1 MEDTEQGDIDYWI
14 TPKVDCIGKNMVVF
28 IKSRMESFGIRQI
41 IRNTWVS
48 VATVRFYGTVLP
60 VPHSLF
66 ATVESVYRNRF

>member
-41 IRNTWVS
+41 IRNTWVNNGQS
-48 VATVRFYGTVLP
+48 K
-60 VPHSLF
+60 
-66 ATVESVYRNRF
+66 

>member
-41 IRNTWVS
+41 IRNTWVNNW
-48 VATVRFYGTVLP
+48 VFYISGTLIN
-60 VPHSLF
+60 F
-66 ATVESVYRNRF
+66 

>member
-48 VATVRFYGTVLP
+48 VATRYGSAGTSQYVCYCR
-60 VPHSLF
+60 VCSIAIGIF
-66 ATVESVYRNRF
+66 

>member
-1 MEDTEQGDIDYWI
+1 MEDTEQGDIEYWI

-48 VATVRFYGTVLP
+48 FSTLRHTVV
-60 VPHSLF
+60 
-66 ATVESVYRNRF
+66 

>member
-41 IRNTWVS
+41 IRNTWVNNW
-48 VATVRFYGTVLP
+48 AFYISGTLIK
-60 VPHSLF
+60 SLDLLS
-66 ATVESVYRNRF
+66 ESFKFYF